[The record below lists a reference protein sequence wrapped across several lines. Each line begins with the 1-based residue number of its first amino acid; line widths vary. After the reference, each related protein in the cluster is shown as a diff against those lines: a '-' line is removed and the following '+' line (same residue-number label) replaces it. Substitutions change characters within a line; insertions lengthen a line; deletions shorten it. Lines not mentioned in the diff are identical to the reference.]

1 MSDYVKTAIGFIQL
15 IIGNEPT
22 AEGIYE
28 LFEIN
33 NGNKKVILEHLKA
46 INSIVSK
53 AIEELEGENV
63 STSKTKV

>member
-1 MSDYVKTAIGFIQL
+1 MSDYVKTAIGFIEL

-22 AEGIYE
+22 PLGISE
-28 LFEIN
+28 LFEIH

-46 INSIVSK
+46 INNILSK

-63 STSKTKV
+63 STSKTKI

>member
-1 MSDYVKTAIGFIQL
+1 MSDYVKTAIGFIKL

-33 NGNKKVILEHLKA
+33 NGNKKVILGHLKA